1 MKISV
6 CMASYNGSKYIQKQ
20 IESILK
26 QINKNDQLIIVDD
39 HSSDNTISIV
49 EDFRD
54 NRIILIK
61 NTYNTGV
68 AAAFNKALMFAKG
81 DIVFLSDQDDEWLD
95 NKVSFLRNFFLLNKV
110 DVIVHDAKIRQL
122 DNLVVNN
129 SLFNQIR
136 SSKGVIKNIYSNSY
150 TGCCMAFRRRVLRKV
165 LPVPIMKGVFHDAW
179 IGILAKIYGFRVIFI
194 AMPLIIHN
202 RHELNLST
210 MKRRSIFKIIPD
222 RINLIIALFQR
233 LINGK

>member
-1 MKISV
+1 
-6 CMASYNGSKYIQKQ
+6 MASYNGSKYIQKQ

-39 HSSDNTISIV
+39 YSSDNTVSLI
-49 EDFRD
+49 EGFKD
-54 NRIILIK
+54 NRIMLIK

-68 AAAFNKALMFAKG
+68 VAAFNKALMLAKG
-81 DIVFLSDQDDEWLD
+81 DIIFLSDQDDEWFD

-122 DNLVVNN
+122 DNLAVNN
-129 SLFNQIR
+129 SLFSQIG
-136 SSKGVIKNIYSNSY
+136 SSNGVIKNIYSNSY
-150 TGCCMAFRRRVLRKV
+150 TGCCMAFRRQVLKKV
-165 LPVPIMKGVFHDAW
+165 LPVPIRRGVFHDAW
-179 IGILAKIYGFRVIFI
+179 IGILAKIYRFRVIFI

-233 LINGK
+233 IINGK

>member
-26 QINKNDQLIIVDD
+26 QMNKNDQLIIVDD

-49 EDFRD
+49 EGFRD

-68 AAAFNKALMFAKG
+68 VAAFNKALMLAKG
-81 DIVFLSDQDDEWLD
+81 DIILLSDQDDEWFD

-110 DVIVHDAKIRQL
+110 DVIVHDAKIRRL
-122 DNLVVNN
+122 DNIVVNN
-129 SLFNQIR
+129 SLFSQIR
-136 SSKGVIKNIYSNSY
+136 SSNGIIKNIYSNSY
-150 TGCCMAFRRRVLRKV
+150 TGCCMAFRRRVLKKV
-165 LPVPIMKGVFHDAW
+165 LPIPIRTGIFHDAW
-179 IGILAKIYGFRVIFI
+179 IGILAKIYRFRVIFI
-194 AMPLIIHN
+194 AIPLIIHN
-202 RHELNLST
+202 RHESNLST
-210 MKRRSIFKIIPD
+210 MKRRGILKIIPD
-222 RINLIIALFQR
+222 RINLITALFQR
-233 LINGK
+233 IINGK